1 MELITPPSRFSHAGQ
16 LPQDLLASD
25 PRDSAPEDFTIDLRA
40 CEFVRPPAVLWCAI
54 SCLLAVRRGTSC
66 GVLAPENVG
75 VARYLK
81 ATGLFDLLK
90 EHGVSVDDGGIE
102 PALEGRM
109 VVPVQALGSETDVDR
124 IANVA
129 TESLLEHHLGAVN
142 LREIVVDI
150 FSELA
155 GNAVEHAESP
165 VGPYS
170 LIQYDDRPEGA
181 RFLCVVADG
190 GIGIRASLV
199 RSPDIQAS
207 LSDDWRAIQIAMEE
221 RISGTGIATRG
232 IGLFDVSHN
241 LTGPGRELL
250 IHSGLGIVQ
259 TERSQTRARKG
270 PLFPGTLV
278 SASVRT

>member
-1 MELITPPSRFSHAGQ
+1 MQLITPPPQFSHAGQ
-16 LPQDLLASD
+16 LPEDRLSHD
-25 PRDSAPEDFTIDLRA
+25 PRESRINDFAIDLRA

-54 SCLLAVRRGTSC
+54 YCLLAARQGTSC
-66 GVLAPENVG
+66 EVLVPEHMG
-75 VARYLK
+75 VASYLK
-81 ATGLFDLLK
+81 ATGLFDLLT
-90 EHGVSVDDGGIE
+90 EHGVSVDDRGIE
-102 PALEGRM
+102 PALRGRM
-109 VVPVQALGSETDVDR
+109 VVPIQAVGSETDVDR
-124 IANVA
+124 IANEA
-129 TESLLEHHLGAVN
+129 TEALLEHHLGAVN
-142 LREIVVDI
+142 LREIVVDV

-165 VGPYS
+165 VGPYCM
-170 LIQYDDRPEGA
+170 IQYADGLEGA

-199 RSPDIQAS
+199 RSPDLPTS
-207 LSDDWRAIQIAMEE
+207 LSDDWRAIELAMEE
-221 RISGTGIATRG
+221 RISGTGIPTRG

-250 IHSGLGIVQ
+250 IHSGRGIVQ
-259 TERSQTRARKG
+259 TEGAQMRARAA